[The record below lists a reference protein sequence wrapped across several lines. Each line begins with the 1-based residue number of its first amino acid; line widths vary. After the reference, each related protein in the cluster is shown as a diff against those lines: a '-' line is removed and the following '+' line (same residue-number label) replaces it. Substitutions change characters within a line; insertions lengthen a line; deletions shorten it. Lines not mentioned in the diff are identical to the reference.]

1 MAILREESRPAFQGA
16 TMNVQHIT
24 NNCPRLDSA
33 YYETLRLVN
42 GAMSIRKVHAYRFV
56 SGKLLKAD
64 NTVVI
69 PYREIHYNPNVWG
82 DSVSQFDPDR
92 LFQKAKLSSHPSYR
106 PFGGGAS
113 YCPGRHLAKAEVCG
127 FVAAFINR
135 FDVELQRRADGSMQP
150 FPTLDMTKPSTGIT
164 SCMPDM
170 DLFVKI

>member
-42 GAMSIRKVHAYRFV
+42 GAMSIRKVHAYNFV

-92 LFQKAKLSSHPSYR
+92 LFQKAK
-106 PFGGGAS
+106 
-113 YCPGRHLAKAEVCG
+113 
-127 FVAAFINR
+127 
-135 FDVELQRRADGSMQP
+135 
-150 FPTLDMTKPSTGIT
+150 
-164 SCMPDM
+164 
-170 DLFVKI
+170 